1 MNDLAR
7 WLDELG
13 LGQYAAAFAHNDVDF
28 DVLPHLSN
36 QDLKEL
42 GLSLGHRKKLLT
54 AIESLSTEATDR
66 ADAAADDSSIVR
78 SSAQPEA
85 ERRQLTVMFCDLV
98 GSTALS
104 GHLDP
109 EELREVIRAYQGVCT
124 TAIKRYEGFVAR
136 YVGDGILAYFGY
148 PLAHEDDAERALHAG
163 LGVVEAVG
171 ELKETMGRNKGVDL
185 AVRVGVA
192 TGLVVVGDLIGEGAS
207 EESAAIGETP
217 NLAARLQGLAEPN
230 AVVIAPNTRRL
241 AAGRFEYT
249 DLGTHKLKGIAGPVH
264 AWRVIAA
271 SEVASRFDAAHE
283 FGVTPLVGR
292 EHESGLL
299 LERWEQVKKGE
310 GQVVLLS
317 GEPGIGKSRITETL
331 REQVT
336 ADDPIRLRYQCSPYH
351 TNSALYPI
359 IDQLERA
366 ARFDRND
373 PPDAKL
379 DKLEALLAQS
389 AERVEEAAPLFAALL
404 SISVGDRY
412 PHVGLT
418 PEQQK
423 EKTLK
428 VLVAQLRSLSRHQSV
443 LMIFEDVHWADPT
456 SLELLDM
463 IVEQAPRVR
472 VLALITFRPEFTP
485 PWTGHTYITSLALN
499 RLSRE
504 LSAAMLEK
512 VTRGKELPEEVRD
525 QIVAKSDGI
534 PLFVE
539 ELTRTVVESGL
550 LTEQAERYELSGPL
564 PPLAIP
570 TTLKDSLMAR
580 LDRLAPVKK
589 VALAA
594 AVIGREFGYELL
606 AAVSGLKDNKLQE
619 ALEQLVNANLIFRRG
634 TTPAAASYRFKH
646 ALVQNAAYESLL
658 RSTRQQLHARIADAL
673 ETHFPDIADTQP
685 EVLAHH
691 YTEAEL
697 TERAI
702 GYWQRAG
709 EHAAKRA
716 AHVEAIS
723 HLSRGLGMLT
733 TLADPLDRANREI
746 ALRLALAASMRVVD
760 RYEEALEALE
770 RAEAVATDHGR
781 TGDLSEIHYLR
792 GNLYFPLGNIDGCLK
807 EHELAR
813 KYAREASL
821 PEYEARALSG
831 LGDAYY
837 MRGRM
842 FTAHAHFKQC
852 IELARVN
859 SFEGIDIANQSML
872 ALSRYYQNDLNA
884 ALNDG
889 LRSIGA
895 AAKIAHYRGEMTA
908 CIAVITILLDM
919 GDVAGVNEYCQ
930 HALTLARRL
939 EARRFEPFPL
949 ICLGKSL
956 VSQGR
961 QAEAIELMQEA
972 ISTSRETGMK
982 FRGPSVLASLALA
995 TDEPTIR
1002 DQSLNEGEKILHDGC
1017 VGHNY
1022 FWFYRDA
1029 MEAALNDGA
1038 WERVDRYTSALAEYT
1053 RPEPLPWSDFFI
1065 ARGRALADY
1074 GRGTRDD
1081 ESLRTLQRL
1090 RDEAEHVGFRTALPA
1105 LEKAVATG

>member
-733 TLADPLDRANREI
+733 TLADP
-746 ALRLALAASMRVVD
+746 
-760 RYEEALEALE
+760 
-770 RAEAVATDHGR
+770 
-781 TGDLSEIHYLR
+781 
-792 GNLYFPLGNIDGCLK
+792 
-807 EHELAR
+807 
-813 KYAREASL
+813 
-821 PEYEARALSG
+821 
-831 LGDAYY
+831 
-837 MRGRM
+837 
-842 FTAHAHFKQC
+842 
-852 IELARVN
+852 
-859 SFEGIDIANQSML
+859 
-872 ALSRYYQNDLNA
+872 
-884 ALNDG
+884 
-889 LRSIGA
+889 
-895 AAKIAHYRGEMTA
+895 
-908 CIAVITILLDM
+908 
-919 GDVAGVNEYCQ
+919 
-930 HALTLARRL
+930 
-939 EARRFEPFPL
+939 
-949 ICLGKSL
+949 
-956 VSQGR
+956 
-961 QAEAIELMQEA
+961 
-972 ISTSRETGMK
+972 
-982 FRGPSVLASLALA
+982 
-995 TDEPTIR
+995 
-1002 DQSLNEGEKILHDGC
+1002 
-1017 VGHNY
+1017 
-1022 FWFYRDA
+1022 
-1029 MEAALNDGA
+1029 
-1038 WERVDRYTSALAEYT
+1038 
-1053 RPEPLPWSDFFI
+1053 
-1065 ARGRALADY
+1065 
-1074 GRGTRDD
+1074 
-1081 ESLRTLQRL
+1081 
-1090 RDEAEHVGFRTALPA
+1090 
-1105 LEKAVATG
+1105 